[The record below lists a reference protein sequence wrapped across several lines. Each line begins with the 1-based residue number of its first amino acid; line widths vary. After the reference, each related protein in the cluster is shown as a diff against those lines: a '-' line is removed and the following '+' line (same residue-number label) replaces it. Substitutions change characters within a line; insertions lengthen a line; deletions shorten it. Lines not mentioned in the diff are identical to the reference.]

1 MKREGVNHAAD
12 TCIWNSR
19 RHSRNCSGGSI
30 GGAARRSRRARRP
43 AVCRGSLARPWG
55 PSWVVRTTGADG
67 LQARW
72 KGRWGSFEPFVAP
85 RVLDAAGAG
94 DWCSVALLHMLAQ
107 RGAPGFGAAR
117 KAEVERA
124 LRLGQALAALS
135 CGFEGAR
142 GLMSAIGSIER
153 VNRMLRNMVG
163 GTGVFDD
170 VEVTTVRAAKVE
182 ICKLC
187 SDLSRTAA
195 ATRKNKSA

>member
-1 MKREGVNHAAD
+1 MAEWAKKNDAVVFFEPSSIAEDSLFERAVDACDILKFSNERFSD
-12 TCIWNSR
+12 
-19 RHSRNCSGGSI
+19 NCELSQ
-30 GGAARRSRRARRP
+30 A
-43 AVCRGSLARPWG
+43 WG
-55 PSWVVRTTGADG
+55 PSLVVRTMGADG

-72 KGRWGSFEPFVAP
+72 KGRWSSFEPFVAP

-94 DWCSVALLHMLAQ
+94 DWCSVALLHVLAQ
-107 RGAPGFGAAR
+107 RGASGFGAAR
-117 KAEVERA
+117 KAEIERA

-163 GTGVFDD
+163 GTGVFDEA
-170 VEVTTVRAAKVE
+170 EVTTVRAAKVE

-195 ATRKNKSA
+195 ATRKSKSA